1 MRHVRSSLW
10 AAAIAAGFLVTGCS
24 LVTAAPGASQQA
36 SVPIPAA
43 RGAAII
49 GSSLAS
55 MAKRLHTYQI
65 KAEET
70 LVSGT
75 HTSVVNYFGSFSL
88 PDSLDLDETLAGVNY
103 RIVQLGSRAYVGAGS
118 VYAVTRPIPV
128 LTPWTGL
135 SRLLAADPPKSVA
148 QLPDQT
154 ILSWICNVYQ
164 FTEPVPSGW
173 LGVSAAS
180 PSPGLPKEALYT
192 VWIDRQDNDL
202 RQLEIQ
208 STTGISG
215 IGTVAMTAVQT
226 YDAFNAPVHVSLPK
240 SVS

>member
-1 MRHVRSSLW
+1 VRHVRYSLW
-10 AAAIAAGFLVTGCS
+10 AAALAAGFLVTGCS
-24 LVTAAPGASQQA
+24 LVTAAPGSEQQA
-36 SVPIPAA
+36 AVPIAAA

-49 GSSLAS
+49 ESSLTS
-55 MAKRLHTYQI
+55 MTKRLHTYQI

-75 HTSVVNYFGSFSL
+75 HASVVNYFGSFSL
-88 PDSLDLDETLAGVNY
+88 PDSLNLNETLAGVNY
-103 RIVQLGSRAYVGAGS
+103 TIVQLGSRAYIGDGG
-118 VYAVTRPIPV
+118 VYSATRPIPV

-135 SRLLAADPPKSVA
+135 ARLLAAHPPTSVA

-164 FTEPVPSGW
+164 FTEPVPFGW
-173 LGVSAAS
+173 LGLSS
-180 PSPGLPKEALYT
+180 TRLSPGLPKEALYT

-240 SVS
+240 SIA